1 MIKILVRFL
10 LADIDKLILK
20 FIWKYTSP
28 RIANTILEKN
38 SKLGEIT
45 LPDGKVLNQYRVLL
59 PKG

>member
-1 MIKILVRFL
+1 MIKISVRFL

-20 FIWKYTSP
+20 FMWKHTSP

-45 LPDGKVLNQYRVLL
+45 LPDGKVLNQYLVLL